1 MSNISNDA
9 GFREAL
15 DSLAT
20 DKQHAIA
27 VEFVNSVLSLSTD
40 NRVKQVLQTSA
51 NPAASEEEI
60 RSARQ
65 TIKSAVIDS
74 HTRCGAECDWNDQAA
89 YFVAR
94 AAQSALDDNAAWQ
107 AAMASR
113 MARNS
118 AMIASEDNGDNP
130 EVARQ
135 HDILNN
141 YLSD

>member
-1 MSNISNDA
+1 MTRISNDA
-9 GFREAL
+9 EFRQNL
-15 DSLAT
+15 DTLSAE
-20 DKQHAIA
+20 KQHAIA
-27 VEFVNSVLSLSTD
+27 AEFVSSVLPLSAD
-40 NRVKQVLQTSA
+40 HRVKQVLQTSA
-51 NPAASEEEI
+51 DPDASAAELE
-60 RSARQ
+60 SARQ
-65 TIKSAVIDS
+65 TIRAAVIDS

-107 AAMASR
+107 AAMSSR

-118 AMIASEDNGDNP
+118 AMIANEDNGANP

>member
-1 MSNISNDA
+1 MSTINN
-9 GFREAL
+9 EAEF
-15 DSLAT
+15 
-20 DKQHAIA
+20 KQALNTLSMEKQRAIA
-27 VEFVNSVLSLSTD
+27 AEFVNSVLPLSTD
-40 NRVKQVLQTSA
+40 HRVQQVLQTSA
-51 NPAASEEEI
+51 DSGASAAELE
-60 RSARQ
+60 SARQ
-65 TIKSAVIDS
+65 TIRAAVIDS

-107 AAMASR
+107 AAMSSR

-118 AMIASEDNGDNP
+118 AMIASEDNSTNP
-130 EVARQ
+130 EVAKQ